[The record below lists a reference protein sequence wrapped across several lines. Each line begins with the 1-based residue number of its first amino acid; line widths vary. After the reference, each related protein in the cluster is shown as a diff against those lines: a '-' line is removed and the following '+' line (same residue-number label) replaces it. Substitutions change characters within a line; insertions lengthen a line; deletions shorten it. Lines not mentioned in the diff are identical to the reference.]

1 MSKKRK
7 LKKEE
12 INKNNKRKI
21 SPKAREKF
29 GLKLTVYL
37 VLRLL
42 VILCMVAQSMH
53 GNWNNVLLC
62 ILTLILFTLPNF
74 ISNKFQIELPDTL
87 EIIVYLF
94 IFSSEI
100 LGEIQNFYGIF
111 PYWDTMLHTLN
122 GFLCAGIGFSLV
134 DILNTTNSRITM
146 TPAFV
151 ALVAFSFSM
160 TVGIM
165 WEFGEFAMD
174 RYFYKDMQKD
184 TIVNRVSSVKI
195 NKSGENI
202 PITLKD
208 ITKTEI
214 YSDNG
219 KTLTI
224 IDNGYLDIGLIDTM
238 KDLFVNFIGAVVFC
252 ILGYLYIKNRDGYK
266 FLEGFISKKK
276 SKVE

>member
-62 ILTLILFTLPNF
+62 ILTLILFTLPGF

-195 NKSGENI
+195 NNSGENI

>member
-62 ILTLILFTLPNF
+62 ILTLILFTLPGF

-122 GFLCAGIGFSLV
+122 GFLCAAIGFSLV

>member
-62 ILTLILFTLPNF
+62 ILTLILFTLPGF

-184 TIVNRVSSVKI
+184 TIVNRVSSVKS

>member
-62 ILTLILFTLPNF
+62 ILTLILFTLPGF

-195 NKSGENI
+195 NNSGENI

-219 KTLTI
+219 KKLTI

>member
-12 INKNNKRKI
+12 VNKNNKRKI

-37 VLRLL
+37 VLRFL

>member
-1 MSKKRK
+1 MSEKRK

-62 ILTLILFTLPNF
+62 ILTLILFTLPGF

-195 NKSGENI
+195 NKAGENV
-202 PITLKD
+202 PITLND

>member
-1 MSKKRK
+1 
-7 LKKEE
+7 
-12 INKNNKRKI
+12 
-21 SPKAREKF
+21 
-29 GLKLTVYL
+29 
-37 VLRLL
+37 
-42 VILCMVAQSMH
+42 
-53 GNWNNVLLC
+53 
-62 ILTLILFTLPNF
+62 
-74 ISNKFQIELPDTL
+74 
-87 EIIVYLF
+87 
-94 IFSSEI
+94 
-100 LGEIQNFYGIF
+100 
-111 PYWDTMLHTLN
+111 MLHTLN
-122 GFLCAGIGFSLV
+122 GFLCAAIGFSLV

-146 TPAFV
+146 TPSFV

-160 TVGIM
+160 TVGVM

-219 KTLTI
+219 KTITI

>member
-62 ILTLILFTLPNF
+62 ILTLILFTLPGF